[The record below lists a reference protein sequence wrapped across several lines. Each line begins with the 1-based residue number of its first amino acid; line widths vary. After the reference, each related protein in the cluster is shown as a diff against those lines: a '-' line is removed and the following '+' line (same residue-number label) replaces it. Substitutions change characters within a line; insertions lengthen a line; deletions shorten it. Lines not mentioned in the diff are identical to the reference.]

1 MALNDTLANA
11 MICIKNGEAIGH
23 DTCVIRPASK
33 LIKEVLRVMQKNEY
47 IGDFEEVDD
56 GRDKLFKVKLSGKVN
71 NCKAI
76 KPRLPI
82 KRTEYDVIEKQYLPA
97 KGVGII
103 IITTPDG
110 VMSLDEAKEKKIGGR
125 LLAFVY

>member
-23 DTCVIRPASK
+23 NACVIRPASK
-33 LIKEVLRVMQKNEY
+33 LIREVLRVMQKNEY
-47 IGDFEEVDD
+47 ISNFQEIDD
-56 GRDKLFKVKLSGKVN
+56 GREKLIKVKLSGKIN

-76 KPRLPI
+76 KPRFPL
-82 KRTEYDVIEKQYLPA
+82 KRTDYDQVEKQYLPA
-97 KGVGII
+97 RGVGIV
-103 IITTPDG
+103 IITTPQG
-110 VMSLDEAKEKKIGGR
+110 VMSLEEAKEKKIGGR

>member
-23 DTCVIRPASK
+23 GTCVIRPASK
-33 LIKEVLRVMQKNEY
+33 LIKEVLSVMQNNEY
-47 IGDFEEVDD
+47 IGDIKEIDD
-56 GRDKLFKVKLSGKVN
+56 GRDKQFKVTLNGNIN

-76 KPRLPI
+76 KPRFPI
-82 KRTEYDVIEKQYLPA
+82 KKTEYDQVEKQYLPA
-97 KGVGII
+97 RGVGIV
-103 IITTPDG
+103 IITTPEG
-110 VMSLDEAKEKKIGGR
+110 VMSLKEAKEKKIGGR